1 MRNKRFTRAIL
12 GIAACTLVAQQGAL
26 AQGFPNRPIKVGVIS
41 APGVASDTIMRIVA
55 QDLTEQMKVP
65 IIIENR
71 PGANGSL
78 VSEAVAKSPPDGY
91 SLVLGTIS
99 THALN
104 SALFPNLPYDPV
116 RDFEAVAFV
125 TYNPSVIVANARE
138 PFRSFA
144 ELIAYARTH
153 PGKVSYGTSNS
164 TTLLAGET
172 IKAMAGINMVAVPY
186 KTTQQAVT
194 DVVSGQIAVIIAEAL
209 LVNPHVKS
217 GKLNVLASNSAS
229 PAALYPNA
237 PPVAATFPGFHL
249 SAWFGLFAPAGTPQP
264 ILNVLAAEVQRSLQ
278 KPATRARLEQLG
290 FEMASMTRAEFGAF
304 VRAEKE
310 RWGKRIKELGI
321 EAQ

>member
-1 MRNKRFTRAIL
+1 MHCTRTALAIL
-12 GIAACTLVAQQGAL
+12 GVAACGLAAIEGAL

-55 QDLTEQMKVP
+55 QDLTEQMNVP
-65 IIIENR
+65 IVIENR

-116 RDFEAVAFV
+116 RDFEPVAFV
-125 TYNPSVIVANARE
+125 TYNPSVIVANAKE
-138 PFRSFA
+138 PYRSFS
-144 ELIAYARTH
+144 ELIAYARAN
-153 PGKVSYGTSNS
+153 PSKVSYGTSNS

-186 KTTQQAVT
+186 KTTPQAVT

-209 LVNPHVKS
+209 LVSAHVKS
-217 GKLNVLASNSAS
+217 GKLHVLATNSAS
-229 PAALYPNA
+229 PTALYPNA
-237 PPVAATFPGFHL
+237 PPVAATLPGFHL

-264 ILNVLAAEVQRSLQ
+264 VLNVLASEVQRSLQ
-278 KPATRARLEQLG
+278 KQATRTRLEQLG

-304 VRAEKE
+304 VRSEKE
-310 RWGKRIKELGI
+310 RWGKRIRELGI
-321 EAQ
+321 QAQ

>member
-1 MRNKRFTRAIL
+1 VRQAHAFLTLI
-12 GIAACTLVAQQGAL
+12 GVAACLAAAGTA

-41 APGVASDTIMRIVA
+41 APGVASDTIMRILA
-55 QDLTEQMKVP
+55 QDLTEQLKVP
-65 IIIENR
+65 IVIENR

-104 SALFPNLPYDPV
+104 AALFPNLAYDPV
-116 RDFEAVAFV
+116 RDFEPVAFV
-125 TYNPSVIVANARE
+125 TYNPSVIVANAKE
-138 PFRSFA
+138 PFRTLP
-144 ELIAYARTH
+144 ELIAYAKVN

-172 IKAMAGINMVAVPY
+172 IKAIAGINMVAVPY
-186 KTTQQAVT
+186 KTTPQAVS

-209 LVNPHVKS
+209 LVNSQVKA
-217 GKLNVLASNSAS
+217 GKLNVLATNSAS
-229 PAALYPNA
+229 PVLLYPNV
-237 PPVAATFPGFHL
+237 PPVAATLPGFSL
-249 SAWFGLFAPAGTPQP
+249 TAWFGLFAPAGTPQP
-264 ILNVLAAEVQRSLQ
+264 VLNVLATEVQASLQ

-304 VRAEKE
+304 VRSEKE
-310 RWGKRIKELGI
+310 RWGKRIRELGI
-321 EAQ
+321 EAN

>member
-1 MRNKRFTRAIL
+1 MLGKQITLAIL
-12 GIAACTLVAQQGAL
+12 GIAACTLIAQEGAL
-26 AQGFPNRPIKVGVIS
+26 AQGFPSRPIKVGVIS
-41 APGVASDTIMRIVA
+41 APGVASDTIMRIIA

-65 IIIENR
+65 IVIENR

-99 THALN
+99 THALTY
-104 SALFPNLPYDPV
+104 ALFPNLAYDPV

-125 TYNPSVIVANARE
+125 TYNPSVIVANAKE
-138 PFRSFA
+138 PYRTFV
-144 ELIAYARTH
+144 ELIAYARVN

-209 LVNPHVKS
+209 LVNPQVKS
-217 GKLNVLASNSAS
+217 GKLNVLATNSSS
-229 PAALYPNA
+229 PVALYPNV
-237 PPVAATFPGFHL
+237 PTVSTTFPGFSL
-249 SAWFGLFAPAGTPQP
+249 SAWFGLFAPAGTPPP
-264 ILNVLAAEVQRSLQ
+264 ILNLLASEVQRSLQ

-304 VRAEKE
+304 VRSEKE